1 MSLGGVADWDW
12 GAIPHPKVARSS
24 AMDQHRDFAMSKDL
38 DRLAAKDNRGN
49 AVAAMRS
56 HDD

>member
-1 MSLGGVADWDW
+1 
-12 GAIPHPKVARSS
+12 
-24 AMDQHRDFAMSKDL
+24 MDQYRDFAMSKDL
-38 DRLAAKDNRGN
+38 DRLAAEDNRGN